1 MKKCSS
7 CGLTK
12 EKSEFFFKNKEKNI
26 LQSICKECKREID
39 RKSYSENR
47 NDRKLKIRQGAK
59 RTKNKIREFYLEYK
73 KSGECSVCG
82 EKRWYVLD
90 FHDLKNKT
98 DGISEIVSQ
107 GSSLRKLKEELK
119 KCIPVCSNCHR
130 EIHYKESIL

>member
-26 LQSICKECKREID
+26 LQSICKECKREVD

-47 NDRKLKIRQGAK
+47 NNRKLKIRQGAK
-59 RTKNKIREFYLEYK
+59 RTKNKVREFYFEYK
-73 KSGECSVCG
+73 KNCECSVCG

-90 FHDLKNKT
+90 FHHLENKT